1 MRIVVRLLAWSLAV
15 SSIAFAQA
23 TLPTAGTDRLVL
35 VPGSGP
41 VVGGD
46 ATTLDA
52 GRFRIALAGHYERAP
67 LLLTTTDVS
76 GNRTVN
82 EVISHRV
89 QAHLLVAF
97 GVLPWLDV
105 QLQAPLTVWQTG
117 QDLSGMGLAQP
128 QAFGVGSPVI
138 GLRAG
143 ILAQRRSAP
152 IDLAIQLGVALPLG
166 SPGALTGGR
175 LAALP
180 SLHVGRSFGDLV
192 HLAASVGGA
201 IEPQLQLGDSR
212 VGSGI
217 EVNGLLGVG
226 RGVRAELISRN
237 VFSLANAPHIS
248 ELLFGGR
255 IISTV
260 PVDFFLHGG
269 PTFGN
274 AVGSPQFRIIGGI
287 GIGNAYTPPAP
298 PDPCKEKTHRP
309 EQCPLLDDDAD
320 GIANGQD
327 RCPLEPEDKDG
338 FQDADGCVDGDNDN
352 DGIADGQ
359 DKCRDIQGVVE
370 YQGCPVPDADHDG
383 VLDADDKCPN
393 EPGPANRQG
402 CPFRD
407 ADVDGIE
414 DSVDQCP
421 NEAGLPELR
430 GCAPKD
436 RDGDSVFDHLD
447 NCPDEKGDKDN
458 QGCPKKKKQ
467 LVVITAER
475 LVIKDKVYF
484 ATGRSTILAKSFPL
498 LDQVAEVIK
507 GHPELKH
514 VVVEGHTDSVGK
526 AETNRKLSQ
535 DRANAVMAYL
545 VKKGV
550 AAERLAARGYGPDRP
565 AAENSTAAGREQNR
579 RVEFTLPNET
589 EGGAP

>member
-1 MRIVVRLLAWSLAV
+1 MKIRQSWV
-15 SSIAFAQA
+15 
-23 TLPTAGTDRLVL
+23 
-35 VPGSGP
+35 
-41 VVGGD
+41 
-46 ATTLDA
+46 
-52 GRFRIALAGHYERAP
+52 
-67 LLLTTTDVS
+67 
-76 GNRTVN
+76 
-82 EVISHRV
+82 
-89 QAHLLVAF
+89 LVAF
-97 GVLPWLDV
+97 AALSSCHSGPQIRAQGDIIKTDIDRARRSNALRCAPRELASAEANLDFAMGELDQGNSQRAWEHITEAEAMARKAVALSRDCAPKQVVVREQPQLVVKIEETDKDGDGVLDRDD
-105 QLQAPLTVWQTG
+105 QC
-117 QDLSGMGLAQP
+117 
-128 QAFGVGSPVI
+128 
-138 GLRAG
+138 
-143 ILAQRRSAP
+143 
-152 IDLAIQLGVALPLG
+152 
-166 SPGALTGGR
+166 
-175 LAALP
+175 P
-180 SLHVGRSFGDLV
+180 SLPGP
-192 HLAASVGGA
+192 A
-201 IEPQLQLGDSR
+201 E
-212 VGSGI
+212 
-217 EVNGLLGVG
+217 N
-226 RGVRAELISRN
+226 RGC
-237 VFSLANAPHIS
+237 
-248 ELLFGGR
+248 
-255 IISTV
+255 
-260 PVDFFLHGG
+260 PVEAKDRDG
-269 PTFGN
+269 
-274 AVGSPQFRIIGGI
+274 
-287 GIGNAYTPPAP
+287 
-298 PDPCKEKTHRP
+298 
-309 EQCPLLDDDAD
+309 D
-320 GIANGQD
+320 GIVDSVD
-327 RCPLEPEDKDG
+327 RCIDQPEDKDG